1 MNLINSR
8 TFLKSNEK
16 KKPENE
22 KIKKWNF
29 ELDIDYER
37 KRMRLVKKNWSKN
50 ISKK

>member
-1 MNLINSR
+1 M
-8 TFLKSNEK
+8 K

-37 KRMRLVKKNWSKN
+37 KRMRLVKKNDQKHKQK
-50 ISKK
+50 IAPCF